1 VGTSRIGRGN
11 LVAALG
17 SVVLLIGMFFLN
29 WYGVGEPEIAELQI
43 DADVFAQAEIP
54 EIPNTAPAPQ
64 DDTFGAWEGQGFL
77 GALANLVMV
86 AAAASSLGIA
96 FAAGRGRPV
105 PEASASASMVLALAA
120 VAMVVLRIIFPV
132 EEIGGFEFD
141 ATLELGIFVTLAG
154 TLIILAGRMLASQ
167 ERGDTYI

>member
-1 VGTSRIGRGN
+1 MSAERIGRGN

-17 SVVLLIGMFFLN
+17 AVLLLIAMFFLN
-29 WYGVGEPEIAELQI
+29 WYGVGEPEIAELRI
-43 DADVFAQAEIP
+43 DAGVHAQTDVP
-54 EIPNTAPAPQ
+54 EIPDTAPEAES
-64 DDTFGAWEGQGFL
+64 FGAWEGQGFF

-105 PEASASASMVLALAA
+105 PESSNSASLVLALAA
-120 VAMVVLRIIFPV
+120 LAMVVLRIIFPV
-132 EEIGGFEFD
+132 EELDGFEFK
-141 ATLELGIFVTLAG
+141 AELKLGIFVALAG
-154 TLIILAGRMLASQ
+154 ALIMLAGRMLAGQ